1 MIVEDLKSNQKSSLA
16 ERVKSY
22 LKKNIKVQMIQQ
34 FKNFAE
40 DLGQK
45 KKRVGCAGN
54 QKGSRRERRGE
65 VTFVAVAERERTAY
79 ERVKCETAEQVNVV
93 GLFISR
99 ATLREY

>member
-40 DLGQK
+40 DLAK
-45 KKRVGCAGN
+45 FE
-54 QKGSRRERRGE
+54 SDP
-65 VTFVAVAERERTAY
+65 
-79 ERVKCETAEQVNVV
+79 VKLE
-93 GLFISR
+93 
-99 ATLREY
+99 